1 MKKKERL
8 SRGLDFIFDNES
20 DVVAKSEKSAEEKLE
35 KSDSIKMVKISL
47 IEPNRKQPRRK
58 FDDEKLG
65 ELADS
70 IRENGI
76 IQPITVR
83 SLDNGGYQ
91 IVAGERRWRASRLA
105 GLEEIPVYI
114 KTLDERQTMQLAL
127 IENIQRDDL
136 TPLEEASAYQQLM
149 DSYDLTQAEVAKIVG
164 KSRSA
169 VANSLRL
176 LGLTEEVR
184 SMIEDGTLSL
194 SHAKILAGLDEQD
207 QVKFGREIQQ
217 TGMSVRELEISIARQ
232 ESAEKEQKLKKKTEG
247 EKAVRDGSVKKE
259 RPFLK
264 EFEVSVNTNSNVRVK
279 ADSERG
285 GGVKLTMKIGR
296 EMDIEA
302 VLSRLAEVL
311 EEY

>member
-20 DVVAKSEKSAEEKLE
+20 DVAAKSEKSEENLKQ
-35 KSDSIKMVKISL
+35 SDNIKMVKISL

-58 FDDEKLG
+58 FDDEKLS

-127 IENIQRDDL
+127 VENIQRDDL

-164 KSRSA
+164 KSRSV

-184 SMIEDGTLSL
+184 SLIEDGTLSL
-194 SHAKILAGLDEQD
+194 SHAKILAGLGEQD

-232 ESAEKEQKLKKKTEG
+232 ESAEKEQKLKKQTED

-279 ADSERG
+279 ADPERG

-296 EMDIEA
+296 ETDIEA

>member
-20 DVVAKSEKSAEEKLE
+20 DVAAKSEKSEENLKQ
-35 KSDSIKMVKISL
+35 SDNIKMVKISL

-58 FDDEKLG
+58 FDDEKLS

-127 IENIQRDDL
+127 VENIQRDDL

-164 KSRSA
+164 KSRSV

-184 SMIEDGTLSL
+184 SLIEDGTLSL
-194 SHAKILAGLDEQD
+194 SHAKILAGLGEQD

-232 ESAEKEQKLKKKTEG
+232 ESAEKEQELKKQTED

-279 ADSERG
+279 ADPERG

-296 EMDIEA
+296 ETDIEA

>member
-1 MKKKERL
+1 MKKKDRL

-20 DVVAKSEKSAEEKLE
+20 EVAAKAEKSAEKSEKS
-35 KSDSIKMVKISL
+35 DSVTMVRISL
-47 IEPNRKQPRRK
+47 IEPNKNQPRHK
-58 FDDEKLG
+58 FDDEKLN

-83 SLDNGGYQ
+83 PLDNGGYQ

-136 TPLEEASAYQQLM
+136 TPLEEAAAYQELM
-149 DSYDLTQAEVAKIVG
+149 DSYELTQAEVAKVVG

-176 LGLTEEVR
+176 LGLAEEVR
-184 SMIEDGTLSL
+184 SMIEDGVLSM
-194 SHAKILAGLDEQD
+194 SHAKVLAGLDEER
-207 QVKFGREIQQ
+207 QVKFGREIRQ
-217 TGMSVRELEISIARQ
+217 TGMSVRELETNIAREEAFQ
-232 ESAEKEQKLKKKTEG
+232 KEQELKQKTES
-247 EKAVRDGSVKKE
+247 EKAVREGSVRKE

-279 ADSERG
+279 ADPERG

>member
-20 DVVAKSEKSAEEKLE
+20 EIAEKAEKSNL
-35 KSDSIKMVKISL
+35 KSDKQDSVTAVKISL
-47 IEPNRKQPRRK
+47 IEPNKKQPRHK
-58 FDDEKLG
+58 FDEEKLN
-65 ELADS
+65 ELAES

-83 SLDNGGYQ
+83 PLDNGGYQ
-91 IVAGERRWRASRLA
+91 IVAGERRWRASRIA

-114 KTLDERQTMQLAL
+114 KKLDERKTMQLAL

-136 TPLEEASAYQQLM
+136 TPLEEAAAYQELM
-149 DSYDLTQAEVAKIVG
+149 NSYDLTQAEVAKAVG

-176 LGLTEEVR
+176 LGLAEEVR
-184 SMIEDGTLSL
+184 SMIDEGILSM
-194 SHAKILAGLDEQD
+194 SHAKVLAGLDEEKQI
-207 QVKFGREIQQ
+207 KFGREIKQ
-217 TGMSVRELEISIARQ
+217 TGMSVRDLEIGIAR
-232 ESAEKEQKLKKKTEG
+232 EETAEREQKLRQISEN
-247 EKAVRDGSVKKE
+247 EKAVRESSVKKE

-264 EFEVSVNTNSNVRVK
+264 EFEVSVNTNSNIRVK
-279 ADSERG
+279 ADPERG

-296 EMDIEA
+296 EMDIEG

>member
-20 DVVAKSEKSAEEKLE
+20 DVAAKSEKSEENLKQ
-35 KSDSIKMVKISL
+35 SDNIKMVKISL

-58 FDDEKLG
+58 FDNEKLS

-149 DSYDLTQAEVAKIVG
+149 DSYDLTQTEVAKIVG
-164 KSRSA
+164 KSRSV

-184 SMIEDGTLSL
+184 SLIEDGTLSL
-194 SHAKILAGLDEQD
+194 SHAKILAGLGEQD

-232 ESAEKEQKLKKKTEG
+232 ESAEKEQELKKQTED

-279 ADSERG
+279 ADPERG

-296 EMDIEA
+296 ETDIEA

>member
-20 DVVAKSEKSAEEKLE
+20 DVAAKSEKSEENLKQ
-35 KSDSIKMVKISL
+35 SDNIKMVKISL

-58 FDDEKLG
+58 FDDEKLS

-149 DSYDLTQAEVAKIVG
+149 DSYDLTQTEVAKIVG
-164 KSRSA
+164 KSRSV

-184 SMIEDGTLSL
+184 SLIEDGTLSL

-232 ESAEKEQKLKKKTEG
+232 ESAEKEQELKKKTEG

-279 ADSERG
+279 ADPERG

-296 EMDIEA
+296 ETDIEA

>member
-20 DVVAKSEKSAEEKLE
+20 EIAEKAEKSNL
-35 KSDSIKMVKISL
+35 KSDKQDSVTAVKISL
-47 IEPNRKQPRRK
+47 IEPNKKQPRHK
-58 FDDEKLG
+58 FDDEKLN
-65 ELADS
+65 ELAES

-83 SLDNGGYQ
+83 PLDNGGYQ
-91 IVAGERRWRASRLA
+91 IVAGERRWRASRIA

-114 KTLDERQTMQLAL
+114 KKLDERKTMQLAL

-136 TPLEEASAYQQLM
+136 TPLEEAAAYQELM
-149 DSYDLTQAEVAKIVG
+149 NSYDLTQAEVAKAVG

-176 LGLTEEVR
+176 LGLAEEVR
-184 SMIEDGTLSL
+184 SMIDEGILSM
-194 SHAKILAGLDEQD
+194 SHAKVLAGLDEEKQI
-207 QVKFGREIQQ
+207 KFGREIKQ
-217 TGMSVRELEISIARQ
+217 TGMSVRDLEIGIAR
-232 ESAEKEQKLKKKTEG
+232 EETAEREQKLRQISEN
-247 EKAVRDGSVKKE
+247 EKAIRESSVKKE

-264 EFEVSVNTNSNVRVK
+264 EFEVSVNTNSNIRVK
-279 ADSERG
+279 ADPERG

-296 EMDIEA
+296 EMDIEG

>member
-20 DVVAKSEKSAEEKLE
+20 DVAAKSEKSEENLKQ
-35 KSDSIKMVKISL
+35 SDNIKMVKISL

-114 KTLDERQTMQLAL
+114 KALDERQTMQLAL
-127 IENIQRDDL
+127 VENIQRDDL

-164 KSRSA
+164 KSRSV

-184 SMIEDGTLSL
+184 SLIEDGTLSL
-194 SHAKILAGLDEQD
+194 SHAKILAGLGEQD

-232 ESAEKEQKLKKKTEG
+232 ESAEKEQELKKQTED

-279 ADSERG
+279 ADPERG

-296 EMDIEA
+296 ETDIEA

>member
-20 DVVAKSEKSAEEKLE
+20 EVAAKAEKSAEKADGT
-35 KSDSIKMVKISL
+35 DSVTMVKISL
-47 IEPNRKQPRRK
+47 IEPNRNQPRRK
-58 FDDEKLG
+58 FDDEKLN

-83 SLDNGGYQ
+83 PLDNGGYQ

-114 KTLDERQTMQLAL
+114 KTLNERQTMQLAL

-136 TPLEEASAYQQLM
+136 TPLEEAAAYQELM
-149 DSYDLTQAEVAKIVG
+149 DSYELTQAEVAKVVG

-176 LGLTEEVR
+176 LGLAEEVR
-184 SMIEDGTLSL
+184 NMIEDGSLSM
-194 SHAKILAGLDEQD
+194 SHAKVLAGLDEDKQI
-207 QVKFGREIQQ
+207 KFGREISR
-217 TGMSVRELEISIARQ
+217 TGMSVRELEIGIAR
-232 ESAEKEQKLKKKTEG
+232 EEAAEKEQELKQKTEG
-247 EKAVRDGSVKKE
+247 EKAVRQGSVKKE

-264 EFEVSVNTNSNVRVK
+264 EFEVSVNTNSNIRVK
-279 ADSERG
+279 ADPERG

-302 VLSRLAEVL
+302 VLSRLAEL
-311 EEY
+311 LAEY

>member
-20 DVVAKSEKSAEEKLE
+20 DVAAKSEKSEENLKQ
-35 KSDSIKMVKISL
+35 SDNIKMVKISL

-58 FDDEKLG
+58 FDDEKLS

-114 KTLDERQTMQLAL
+114 KALDERQTMQLAL
-127 IENIQRDDL
+127 VENIQRDDL

-164 KSRSA
+164 KSRSV

-184 SMIEDGTLSL
+184 NLIEDGTLSL
-194 SHAKILAGLDEQD
+194 SHAKILAGLGEQD

-232 ESAEKEQKLKKKTEG
+232 ESAEKEQELKKKTEG

-279 ADSERG
+279 ADPERG